1 MIDIKSM
8 ENKYK
13 ALGFEEVRLDS
24 GLAVSD
30 GDKVCACTDDFSSER
45 ETVKLILKK
54 ENKLIIFIALNGDI
68 KAIKIEN
75 DNVQEIGNRMR
86 FTNHM
91 SNGNIFLSYDY
102 DEITMYLDIFPDR
115 GIYTLMDKVEIYKDG
130 ILLKSRGSYDA
141 DGIKFVGYTA
151 VDINRNEVYSIHTRP
166 QEFQV
171 ATIGAAL
178 NMSNLKLSIERGKEL
193 VIKCKNSE
201 NRFKI
206 VYLFNDLEAVGVY
219 RYSEIN

>member
-1 MIDIKSM
+1 
-8 ENKYK
+8 
-13 ALGFEEVRLDS
+13 
-24 GLAVSD
+24 
-30 GDKVCACTDDFSSER
+30 
-45 ETVKLILKK
+45 
-54 ENKLIIFIALNGDI
+54 
-68 KAIKIEN
+68 
-75 DNVQEIGNRMR
+75 
-86 FTNHM
+86 
-91 SNGNIFLSYDY
+91 
-102 DEITMYLDIFPDR
+102 MYLDIFPDR